1 MPLEAVSSGASPRD
15 EASVPKAQKVDWRV
29 VWAAAAAMLVEGYD
43 LGVYGNL
50 LPFLLKDGTLGMD
63 TALAGVAGSA
73 VFIGMLLGG
82 LAAGWLNSRYG
93 QRKVLVCG
101 ISVFS
106 ATMLCTASVHDSV
119 LFTGTRLLAGAG
131 LGVVMP
137 VCMAMARSACSSSMS
152 SLCISVVMG
161 GIPAGGIAAS
171 LLSWLTAS
179 HVGWRPLFV
188 VGALIGPVLIPLLF
202 SVLRRIVDPEREAT
216 DREVAQD
223 VSPGSRRGVP
233 LRELL
238 APAIAGMAA
247 TFCFLLSFYGLMTWL
262 TKLMTEIR
270 VPLDG
275 ALQLTLVLNT
285 GAVLGSLLTGL
296 LATRFGTLT
305 LTVVSGVIGAVC
317 LVLLP
322 SGVIT
327 GAAMMLVVAV
337 LGMVSP
343 SAQNLVNTLV
353 SEAVAAHWRT
363 GVLGFTLGVGRLG
376 AVLAPVIGSYLLV
389 NVPAGEGIT
398 SPAGAVFVAFAVASL
413 GSVVAACWLGGLG
426 RRRTRHDQSVSG
438 L

>member
-1 MPLEAVSSGASPRD
+1 M
-15 EASVPKAQKVDWRV
+15 PKAQKVDWRV

-106 ATMLCTASVHDSV
+106 AAMLCTASVHDSV

-188 VGALIGPVLIPLLF
+188 VGALIGPVLIP
-202 SVLRRIVDPEREAT
+202 
-216 DREVAQD
+216 
-223 VSPGSRRGVP
+223 
-233 LRELL
+233 
-238 APAIAGMAA
+238 AIAGMAA

-305 LTVVSGVIGAVC
+305 LTVVSGVIGAGC

-327 GAAMMLVVAV
+327 GVAMMLVVAV

-343 SAQNLVNTLV
+343 SAQNLVNSLV

-413 GSVVAACWLGGLG
+413 GGVVAACWLGGAGPPPRPAGG
-426 RRRTRHDQSVSG
+426 RGIGEPWDGKTERGRKKLR
-438 L
+438 

>member
-1 MPLEAVSSGASPRD
+1 M
-15 EASVPKAQKVDWRV
+15 
-29 VWAAAAAMLVEGYD
+29 
-43 LGVYGNL
+43 
-50 LPFLLKDGTLGMD
+50 
-63 TALAGVAGSA
+63 
-73 VFIGMLLGG
+73 
-82 LAAGWLNSRYG
+82 
-93 QRKVLVCG
+93 
-101 ISVFS
+101 
-106 ATMLCTASVHDSV
+106 
-119 LFTGTRLLAGAG
+119 
-131 LGVVMP
+131 
-137 VCMAMARSACSSSMS
+137 
-152 SLCISVVMG
+152 
-161 GIPAGGIAAS
+161 
-171 LLSWLTAS
+171 
-179 HVGWRPLFV
+179 FV

-223 VSPGSRRGVP
+223 VSPEPRRGVP

-305 LTVVSGVIGAVC
+305 LTVLSGVIGAVC
-317 LVLLP
+317 LMLLP

-343 SAQNLVNTLV
+343 SAQNLVNSLV
-353 SEAVAAHWRT
+353 SEAVDARWRT

-413 GSVVAACWLGGLG
+413 GGVVAAFWLGGLV
-426 RRRTRHDQSVSG
+426 RRRARLVAGALANRGTRKQSEAAKS
-438 L
+438 